1 MNQFFSGKNITVLLG
16 GNSAERAISLKS
28 GDAVA
33 NALADAGAVVTRL
46 DTAAIGWHHNLPLET
61 FVFNL
66 LHGVGGEDGR
76 VQGLLDSVGVAYSGS
91 GVLGSALCMD
101 KAKTKLIWRSLGLPT
116 PGFEMIDAQSDLSAV
131 LDRLGSVFVKPVS
144 EGSSVGMSI
153 ASDPG
158 ELQQALTLADKSQ
171 VAVMA
176 EALITGDE
184 FTVAIVNGKALPP
197 IKITPATAFYDFDA
211 KYVSGETLFEC
222 PAPITSAESE
232 ELQALALRAFDASSA
247 EVWGRVDVMRGDGG
261 WQLLEVNTIP
271 GMTEHSLVPKAA
283 AAAGLSFIDLLAEIY
298 QASLARCEVRAV
310 AQSDSDVINES
321 NSGEVRHGA

>member
-1 MNQFFSGKNITVLLG
+1 MSQVFSGKSITVLMG

-28 GDAVA
+28 GGAVA
-33 NALADAGAVVTRL
+33 NVLTDAGAIVTRL
-46 DTAAIGWHHNLPLET
+46 DTAVTGWHHNLPLET

-66 LHGVGGEDGR
+66 LHGVGGEDGS
-76 VQGLLDSVGVAYSGS
+76 VQGLLDSLGVAYSGS

-116 PGFEMIDAQSDLSAV
+116 PRFEMIDTASDLSAV
-131 LDRLGSVFVKPVS
+131 INRLGPVFVKPVS

-153 ASDPG
+153 AHDAE
-158 ELQQALTLADKSQ
+158 ELEQARALAAKSQ

-176 EALITGDE
+176 EALIAGEE
-184 FTVAIVNGKALPP
+184 FTIAIVNGKTLPP
-197 IKITPATAFYDFDA
+197 IRITPATAFYDFDA
-211 KYVSGETLFEC
+211 KYLSGETLFEC

-232 ELQALALRAFDASSA
+232 ELQALALSAFDASGA
-247 EVWGRVDVMRGDGG
+247 EVWGRVDVMRGDDG

-283 AAAGLSFIDLLAEIY
+283 AAAGISFTDLLAEIY
-298 QASLARCEVRAV
+298 QASISRYEITAR
-310 AQSDSDVINES
+310 AQSDSDVIGES
-321 NSGEVRHGA
+321 ASGEVRHGA

>member
-1 MNQFFSGKNITVLLG
+1 MSQVFSGKSITVLMG

-28 GDAVA
+28 GGAVA
-33 NALADAGAVVTRL
+33 NVLTDAGAIVTRL
-46 DTAAIGWHHNLPLET
+46 DTAVTGWHHHLPLET

-66 LHGVGGEDGR
+66 LHGVGGEDGS
-76 VQGLLDSVGVAYSGS
+76 VQGLLDSLGVAYSGS

-116 PGFEMIDAQSDLSAV
+116 PSFEMIDTASDLSAV
-131 LDRLGSVFVKPVS
+131 INRLGPVFVKPVS

-153 ASDPG
+153 AHNAE
-158 ELQQALTLADKSQ
+158 ELEQARALAAKSQ

-176 EALITGDE
+176 EALIAGEE

-197 IKITPATAFYDFDA
+197 IRITPATAFYDFDA
-211 KYVSGETLFEC
+211 KYLSGETLFEC

-232 ELQALALRAFDASSA
+232 ELQALALSAFDASGA
-247 EVWGRVDVMRGDGG
+247 EVWGRVDVMRGDDG

-283 AAAGLSFIDLLAEIY
+283 AAAGISFTDLLAEIY
-298 QASLARCEVRAV
+298 QASISRYEVTAR
-310 AQSDSDVINES
+310 AQSDSDVIGES
-321 NSGEVRHGA
+321 ASGEVRYGA